1 MNANLKTDHAHR
13 IEHDFIELKNYNF
26 SSQQVVFS
34 NHLIEQLHQN
44 KLSNKS
50 MQVLSLLNTI
60 SRLTGFGLFMSKSF
74 ASIECFK
81 QIHAIKDQLAV
92 KNLKVAIQELDE
104 LKVDVFHYI
113 NIDGR
118 KRNKKIKQTVKLFNT
133 LSLENSDHGKGVIY
147 EFNHIA
153 TQFIDNRLGKDE
165 YFKLYAKKH
174 LISNDKYDFYS
185 ALLADNLH
193 KLCSLDYGFSVSE
206 VNHLTNLKPDDLIH
220 EFNNSELINQRFK
233 AVDSNAIHSSSS
245 QYKYFSKVMLGSIQ
259 CFECLHTHHL
269 QSYVLSKLSIAKDR
283 YVDTTGKKYFVGI
296 VTALELR
303 EALGFERPKYDDNYE
318 LTLAINKLTD
328 DLNKF
333 SEHTV
338 SIKKLN
344 KAGNRG
350 VLAEFELSI
359 TQKAPDE
366 LKIVQEN
373 FKHKNKKGNKIS
385 SEFLLLRNFT
395 FKNLFKVTNEGKVKI
410 LSKSLFVQS
419 IVKGEDKAKP
429 NNLFS
434 ANNDKY
440 SQAHIDPKEEAKSKL
455 RELKASSVING
466 DENKVNLQKLV
477 NAFDCTKS
485 DSAILLKSKIDKK
498 IKKRT
503 ISAYGNEQ
511 TLTSEKNLLPNN
523 SFDFELS
530 LEDVKSFKRSHKI
543 WALRSNKPYSL
554 TLTAWFADGNFSS
567 QVIVT

>member
-26 SSQQVVFS
+26 SSQQVVLS
-34 NHLIEQLHQN
+34 NHLIEQLHQK

-50 MQVLSLLNTI
+50 MQTLSLLDTI
-60 SRLTGFGLFMSKSF
+60 SRLTGFGFVMSKSF

-81 QIHAIKDQLAV
+81 QIHAIQDQLAV
-92 KNLKVAIQELDE
+92 KNLKAAIQELNE
-104 LKVDVFHYI
+104 LEVDVYHYI

-118 KRNKKIKQTVKLFNT
+118 KRNKKIKQTVKLFNV
-133 LSLENSDHGKGVIY
+133 LKLENSDHGKGIIY

-206 VNHLTNLKPDDLIH
+206 VNHLTNLQPDDLIH
-220 EFNNSELINQRFK
+220 QFKNSELINQKFK

-245 QYKYFSKVMLGSIQ
+245 QYKYFSKVMFGSIQ
-259 CFECLHTHHL
+259 CFECLHTHQL

-283 YVDTTGKKYFVGI
+283 YIDSTGKKYFVGI

-303 EALGFERPKYDDNYE
+303 EALGFDLPKYDDNYE

-328 DLNKF
+328 DLNKY

-366 LKIVQEN
+366 LKIVQEK
-373 FKHKNKKGNKIS
+373 FKHKNKKGNKVS

-410 LSKSLFVQS
+410 LSKSLFVQT
-419 IVKGEDKAKP
+419 IVKSEDKAKP

-440 SQAHIDPKEEAKSKL
+440 SQAHIDPKEERKSKL
-455 RELKASSVING
+455 QEQEDNSII
-466 DENKVNLQKLV
+466 DDEENKGNLHKLV
-477 NAFDCTKS
+477 NAFDFTKS

-498 IKKRT
+498 IKEIT
-503 ISAYGNEQ
+503 ISAFGKEQ
-511 TLTSEKNLLPNN
+511 TFTSEKNLLPKS

-530 LEDVKSFKRSHKI
+530 LEDLKSFKRSYRIDAIK
-543 WALRSNKPYSL
+543 ANKAY
-554 TLTAWFADGNFSS
+554 TITFTVWFTDGNFASTA
-567 QVIVT
+567 IRT